1 MTMDVGVLIK
11 EKSEDFKLKLLAGKD
26 GIGRNITVPSINRPG
41 LALTGFLE
49 HFPYERI
56 QVIGIIEH
64 IYLSRLDDSSQIEI
78 LTKIFSNE
86 KAVACVLTRDLESTD
101 AMLKVFSDLKVPLLK
116 TSLRP
121 SALIGDLSYYL
132 DSKVAPS
139 IKIHGVMANVYG
151 IGILIVGKSAMGKSE
166 CALELVKRGHKF
178 IADDIVNIKKLSLG
192 QFLIGSSLEIT
203 KHLIEVRGIG
213 IIDVK
218 ELFGIGNILSD
229 SKIEL
234 VIKFEEWTPVKKYDR
249 IGLDD
254 YYAEYLGVKIPEIT
268 IPVAPGRNLA
278 VLVETASLNQ
288 RLKNKG
294 HFTAKALNATLR
306 KELNNQISHE

>member
-1 MTMDVGVLIK
+1 MTMDVYALIK
-11 EKSEDFKLKLLAGKD
+11 EKGEDFKLKLLVGK
-26 GIGRNITVPSINRPG
+26 GGVGRRITVPNINRPG
-41 LALTGFLE
+41 LALTGFLQY
-49 HFPYERI
+49 FPYERI

-64 IYLSRLDDSSQIEI
+64 TYLSHLDNDSQIKI
-78 LTKIFSNE
+78 LAKIFSDE
-86 KAVACVLTRDLESTD
+86 KSVACILTRNLKPTD
-101 AMLKVFSDLKVPLLK
+101 AMLKVFSDLDVPLLK
-116 TSLRP
+116 TTLR
-121 SALIGDLSYYL
+121 SSSVAGDLSYYL
-132 DSKVAPS
+132 DDKLAPS

-151 IGILIVGKSAMGKSE
+151 LGILIVGKSAIGKSE

-178 IADDIVNIKKLSLG
+178 IADDIVNIKKRSSG
-192 QFLIGSSLEIT
+192 QFLTGSSLDIT

-218 ELFGIGNILSD
+218 ELFGVGNILSD

-234 VIKFEEWTPVKKYDR
+234 VIKLEEWDPVKKYDR
-249 IGLDD
+249 VGLDD
-254 YYAEYLGVKIPEIT
+254 YYTEYLGVKVPEIT

-294 HFTAKALNATLR
+294 HFTAKALDFTLR
-306 KELNNQISHE
+306 KELNNI

>member
-1 MTMDVGVLIK
+1 MTMDIGTLIK
-11 EKSEDFKLKLLAGKD
+11 EKGEDFKLKLLAAKD
-26 GIGRNITVPSINRPG
+26 GIDRYITVPSINRPG

-56 QVIGIIEH
+56 QVMGIIEH
-64 IYLSRLDDSSQIEI
+64 TYLSHLDNDSQIRV

-86 KAVACVLTRDLESTD
+86 KSVACILTRDLEPTK
-101 AMLKVFSDLKVPLLK
+101 AMLKVFSNLKVPLLK
-116 TSLRP
+116 TTLRP
-121 SALIGDLSYYL
+121 SSITTGLGYYL
-132 DSKVAPS
+132 DNKLAPS

-166 CALELVKRGHKF
+166 CALELIKRGHKF

-192 QFLIGSSLEIT
+192 QFLVGSSLEIT
-203 KHLIEVRGIG
+203 KYLIEVRGIG
-213 IIDVK
+213 IIDIK
-218 ELFGIGNILSD
+218 ELFGIGNILSN

-234 VIKFEEWTPVKKYDR
+234 VIKFEEWEPAKKYDR

-254 YYAEYLGVKIPEIT
+254 YYTEYLGVKIPEVT

-288 RLKNKG
+288 RLKNKR
-294 HFTAKALNATLR
+294 HFTAKALDATLR
-306 KELNNQISHE
+306 KELDSQIRS

>member
-1 MTMDVGVLIK
+1 MAMDICTLIK
-11 EKSEDFKLKLLAGKD
+11 EKGEDFKLELLAGKD
-26 GIGRNITVPSINRPG
+26 GICRNIAVPNMNRPG
-41 LALTGFLE
+41 LSLTGFLD

-56 QVIGIIEH
+56 QVMGIIEH
-64 IYLSRLDDSSQIEI
+64 TYLSRLDDISQIEV

-86 KAVACVLTRDLESTD
+86 KAVACILTRNLEPTK

-116 TSLRP
+116 TTLRP
-121 SALIGDLSYYL
+121 SSLIGDLSYYL
-132 DSKVAPS
+132 DNKLAPS
-139 IKIHGVMANVYG
+139 IKVHGVMANVYG

-166 CALELVKRGHKF
+166 CILELVKRGHKF
-178 IADDIVNIKKLSLG
+178 IADDIVNIKKLYLG

-203 KHLIEVRGIG
+203 KHLIEIRGIG

-234 VIKFEEWTPVKKYDR
+234 VVKFEEWDPVKKYDR
-249 IGLDD
+249 VGLDD

-288 RLKNKG
+288 KLKNKG
-294 HFTAKALNATLR
+294 HFTAK
-306 KELNNQISHE
+306 ELNVTLHRELDNQISHE

>member
-1 MTMDVGVLIK
+1 MTMDVYALIK
-11 EKSEDFKLKLLAGKD
+11 EKGEDFKLKLLAGK
-26 GIGRNITVPSINRPG
+26 GGVSRHIRAPNINRPG

-49 HFPYERI
+49 YFPYERI

-64 IYLSRLDDSSQIEI
+64 TYLSHLNNDLQIKI
-78 LTKIFSNE
+78 LTKIFSDE
-86 KAVACVLTRDLESTD
+86 KSVACILTRNLEPTD
-101 AMLKVFSDLKVPLLK
+101 AMLKVFSDLDVPLLK
-116 TSLRP
+116 TTLSSSSL
-121 SALIGDLSYYL
+121 AEDLSYYL
-132 DSKVAPS
+132 DNKLAPS

-151 IGILIVGKSAMGKSE
+151 LGILIVGKSAIGKSE
-166 CALELVKRGHKF
+166 CALELIKRGHKF
-178 IADDIVNIKKLSLG
+178 IADDIVNIKKRSSG
-192 QFLIGSSLEIT
+192 QFLTGSGLEIT

-218 ELFGIGNILSD
+218 ELFGVGNILSD

-234 VIKFEEWTPVKKYDR
+234 VIKLEEWDPLKKYDR
-249 IGLDD
+249 VGLDD
-254 YYAEYLGVKIPEIT
+254 YYTEYLGVNIPEIT

-294 HFTAKALNATLR
+294 HFTAKALDFTLR
-306 KELNNQISHE
+306 KELNNI

>member
-1 MTMDVGVLIK
+1 MDVYALIK
-11 EKSEDFKLKLLAGKD
+11 EKGEDFKLKLLVGK
-26 GIGRNITVPSINRPG
+26 GGVGRRITVPNINRPG
-41 LALTGFLE
+41 LALTGFLQY
-49 HFPYERI
+49 FPYERI

-64 IYLSRLDDSSQIEI
+64 TYLSHLDNDSQIKI
-78 LTKIFSNE
+78 LAKIFSDE
-86 KAVACVLTRDLESTD
+86 KSVACILTRNLKPTD
-101 AMLKVFSDLKVPLLK
+101 AMLKVFSDLDVPLLK
-116 TSLRP
+116 TTLR
-121 SALIGDLSYYL
+121 SSSVAGDLSYYL
-132 DSKVAPS
+132 DDKLAPS

-151 IGILIVGKSAMGKSE
+151 LGILIVGKSAIGKSE

-178 IADDIVNIKKLSLG
+178 IADDIVNIKKRSSG
-192 QFLIGSSLEIT
+192 QFLTGSSLDIT

-218 ELFGIGNILSD
+218 ELFGVGNILSD

-234 VIKFEEWTPVKKYDR
+234 VIKLEEWDPVKKYDR
-249 IGLDD
+249 VGLDD
-254 YYAEYLGVKIPEIT
+254 YYTEYLGVKVPEIT

-294 HFTAKALNATLR
+294 HFTAKALDFTLR
-306 KELNNQISHE
+306 KELNNI